1 LENLQTRKSI
11 RPSLLLIPELANRVS
26 RFALLGVIRLRWSS
40 IVITMAELV
49 KALSKHILPLK
60 AMSIYY
66 LCSFFM
72 NILKY

>member
-60 AMSIYY
+60 AMSISY